1 LGGFDDS
8 KEILQRAINYLKGI
22 VKEDL

>member
-22 VKEDL
+22 TDGS

>member
-22 VKEDL
+22 TNGS